1 MRINKYLSTCGVASR
16 RKSDDIIKS
25 GAVRI
30 NGKVCTELGTDVNPE
45 YDEVTVHSKPVQL
58 VQKFVYYKLNK
69 PKGFVSTTSD
79 DKHRKTVIDLM
90 RGVKSRIFPI
100 GRLDY
105 DTEGLILMTN
115 DGDLANILT
124 SPKKEIS
131 KTYIVKIS
139 EQLNDDEIKHL
150 KQGVYIDGYV
160 TKPCNIDV
168 IERTDEGTRLQITI
182 YEGKNRQIRRM
193 FESIGKTITYLKRIS
208 IGDICLGGLSR
219 GEYQPLNKKEM
230 EYIKSIK

>member
-30 NGKVCTELGTDVNPE
+30 NGKVCTELGTDINPE

-139 EQLNDDEIKHL
+139 QELDDDEIKYL
-150 KQGVYIDGYV
+150 KQGVNINGYV

-168 IERTDEGTRLQITI
+168 IEHTDEGTRLQITI